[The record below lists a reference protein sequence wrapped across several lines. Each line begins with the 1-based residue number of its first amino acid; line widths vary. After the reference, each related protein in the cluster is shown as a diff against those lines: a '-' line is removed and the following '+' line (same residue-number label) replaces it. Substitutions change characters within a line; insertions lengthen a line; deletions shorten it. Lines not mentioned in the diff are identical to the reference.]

1 MMKLKDLS
9 ISKQINIY
17 LGAVFIV
24 VAILVVNSFL
34 YVEALWNNTS
44 GLYNNPL
51 TVRRAVGDLK
61 VDVLLIHRDMRQ
73 LPFED
78 NLQEIERLLGMI
90 ETYEADMDRQ
100 LDILYDRYLGPR
112 DDVDEVAESLV
123 RWEAI
128 RNETVRL
135 LHSGHIEEVEDRV
148 KSNGVG
154 GAQTDLIL
162 KHLTD
167 ISDFALVKGDDFF
180 QTAQEHRNQI
190 MVQMIFLCA
199 GLLVLLVVIGVYF
212 RKGILPPLVTL
223 TNATEAINRGNLD
236 TRVRSESPNE
246 LGELSRAFDIMTE
259 TIQKEMEFRDKAARI
274 SAVMF
279 QHDNMRE
286 FSQKLLENL
295 LEMTDSQI
303 GALYL
308 LDDSNKRFMRYES
321 LGAKGNSLGS
331 FSVTERE
338 GEFGAILATK
348 RIQHIADIPS
358 DADIVFSTVCGDF
371 KAKEIVTIPIVQGD
385 EIISV
390 ISLASIKRYSED
402 SIRLVDGLVNEI
414 TASLNAVMSSQR
426 IREFSQKLQE
436 TNAELGQQ
444 ARELEM
450 QADELSE
457 QNAELEMQ
465 KKQLDEASRLKT
477 NFLSN
482 MSHELRTPLNS
493 VIALSGVLGRRLADK
508 IPAEECGYLEI
519 IERNGKN
526 LLTMINDILDIS
538 RIEAGREEI
547 EITRF
552 DVDDSIAEVVS
563 MLLPQAQK
571 QHIALIH
578 TPTEGGIK
586 MDGDALKFRHILQ
599 NLVGNAVKFT
609 EAGSVEI
616 TTATMEHTVAISVKD
631 TGIGIP
637 EESIPHIFDEFRQAD
652 GSMSR
657 RFGGTGLGLAIAK
670 KYANLLGGTI
680 TVASTPSV
688 GSEFTLT
695 LPLRYA
701 GRQYVAE
708 QSEDGT
714 VAGGTIPSAHH
725 HVHDMSGKSILLV
738 EDNESAIIQI
748 KDLVEDLGCR
758 VHVAHDATEAFAII
772 DQEIPDAMILDLM
785 MPDIDGFEVLGML
798 RNAEPTAH
806 IPVLILT
813 AKHITK
819 DELKFLKR
827 NNVHQLIQKGDVK
840 RLELHHAVSSML
852 DPKKPEDKQVSGK
865 SQAFKGKPVVLVV
878 EDNSDNM
885 TTVKALLGEGHIVL
899 EAPTAREGMALAKE
913 RLPNLILMDIEL
925 PDINGIEAFR
935 KIRRMPQTQHI
946 PIIALTASV
955 MKHERETI
963 LSHGFDAFIA
973 KPIIAS
979 DFFQVIDGVLYGK

>member
-1 MMKLKDLS
+1 MKLKDLK

-17 LGAVFIV
+17 FGAVFLV
-24 VAILVVNSFL
+24 VAILVVNSFM
-34 YVEALWNNTS
+34 YVDALWKNTS

-51 TVRRAVGDLK
+51 AVRRAVGDLK

-78 NLQEIERLLGMI
+78 NQQEIENLLGNI
-90 ETYEADMDRQ
+90 ETYVADMDRQ
-100 LDILYDRYLGPR
+100 LAILYDRYLGPQS
-112 DDVDEVAESLV
+112 DIDEVFEALT

-135 LHSGHIEEVEDRV
+135 LRAGYVEEVEERV
-148 KSNGVG
+148 KSSGVG

-162 KHLTD
+162 NHLTD
-167 ISDFALVKGDDFF
+167 ISDFAIVKGDDFF

-190 MVQMIFLCA
+190 MLQMIFLCV
-199 GLLVLLVVIGVYF
+199 GLLILLMVIGLYL
-212 RKGILPPLVTL
+212 RKGILPPLVKL
-223 TNATEAINRGNLD
+223 TNATEAINRGRLD
-236 TRVRSESPNE
+236 TRIRSMSPNE
-246 LGELSRAFDIMTE
+246 LGELSRAFDAMSE
-259 TIQKEMEFRDKAARI
+259 TIQREIENKEKAARI

-279 QHDNMRE
+279 SHGTLRTFCKE
-286 FSQKLLENL
+286 LLKNL
-295 LEMTDSQI
+295 LEMTASQI
-303 GALYL
+303 GAIYF
-308 LDDSNKRFMRYES
+308 LDDTKSRFERYES
-321 LGAKGNSLGS
+321 LGANQDSLRS
-331 FSVTERE
+331 FSVIERE
-338 GEFGAILATK
+338 GEFGAVLASK
-348 RIQHIADIPS
+348 KMQHVTNIPS
-358 DADIVFSTVCGDF
+358 DAQVVFPTVSGDY
-371 KAKEIVTIPIVQGD
+371 KAKEIVTIPIAQGD

-390 ISLASIKRYSED
+390 ISLASIKRYSMD
-402 SIRLVDGLVNEI
+402 SIQLVSTLVNEI

-426 IREFSQKLQE
+426 ILEFSQKLQA
-436 TNAELGQQ
+436 TNAELEQQ

-450 QADELSE
+450 QADELAE

-493 VIALSGVLGRRLADK
+493 VIALSGVLGRRLTDK
-508 IPAEECGYLEI
+508 IPAEERSYLEI
-519 IERNGKN
+519 IERNGRN

-552 DVDDSIAEVVS
+552 NTNDTISEVVS
-563 MLLPQAQK
+563 MIQPQAQ
-571 QHIALIH
+571 QHNIELLH
-578 TPTEGGIK
+578 TS
-586 MDGDALKFRHILQ
+586 GDSGTTIETDVSKFRHILQ

-616 TTATMEHTVAISVKD
+616 SSKQIDNSIAISVKD
-631 TGIGIP
+631 TGIGIS

-652 GSMSR
+652 GSTSR

-670 KYANLLGGTI
+670 KYANLLGGII
-680 TVASTPSV
+680 TVTSTPGV

-695 LPLRYA
+695 LPL
-701 GRQYVAE
+701 QYIGGQHRSE
-708 QSEDGT
+708 QSEIATDTNGRIQSIQQN
-714 VAGGTIPSAHH
+714 VQG
-725 HVHDMSGKSILLV
+725 MMGKTILLV

-748 KDLVEDLGCR
+748 KDLVEDLGCQ
-758 VHVAHDATEAFAII
+758 VHVAHDAIEAFAII
-772 DQEIPDAMILDLM
+772 DQTIPDAMILDLM
-785 MPDIDGFEVLGML
+785 MPDVDGFKMLGML

-827 NNVHQLIQKGDVK
+827 NNIHQLIQKGDVK
-840 RLELHHAVSSML
+840 RLELQHAVSSML
-852 DPKKPEDKQVSGK
+852 YPEKPKDRQETGK
-865 SQAFKGKPVVLVV
+865 YRTFVGKPVVLVV
-878 EDNSDNM
+878 EDNMDNM
-885 TTVKALLGEGHIVL
+885 TTVKALLGENHIVL
-899 EAPTAREGMALAKE
+899 EASNAREGMDLAKE
-913 RLPNLILMDIEL
+913 RLPNLILMDIEM

-946 PIIALTASV
+946 PVVALTASV